1 MGSSKINKNFLI
13 KFSLYFTSSTGSNGP
28 GFGGGI
34 TSGMDVTISGFMN
47 VWFSGSWYLAVFAT
61 PYEIATTGL
70 LSVLKASPIISSSN
84 FIIWL

>member
-34 TSGMDVTISGFMN
+34 TSGIEATISGLIKF
-47 VWFSGSWYLAVFAT
+47 WFSGRVYLAVFAT
-61 PYEIATTGL
+61 P
-70 LSVLKASPIISSSN
+70 
-84 FIIWL
+84 